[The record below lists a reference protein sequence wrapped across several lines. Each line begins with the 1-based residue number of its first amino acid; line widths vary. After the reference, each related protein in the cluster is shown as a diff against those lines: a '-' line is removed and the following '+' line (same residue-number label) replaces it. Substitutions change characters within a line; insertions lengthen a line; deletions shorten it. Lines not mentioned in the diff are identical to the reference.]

1 MSCAGVGFALSR
13 LTRRPQGRAQ
23 AAATA
28 RAVAGPM
35 AARRGLDAPELQRAC
50 FSEMVRHVRVNR
62 DGLTYAPARYRLLL
76 NPTDLAVVHESE
88 RWFVDGLASALADAA
103 SDYGWA
109 LEGPASIVFASD
121 PSRRPGVPLAQV
133 GLEGS
138 AIDQPAVNKGA
149 PKVKG
154 AKPLAGRQQPGLLTL
169 TLVRADTGES
179 IVLDGPTLTI
189 GRSPDNSVV
198 VADERVS
205 RTHARLE
212 PTASGWVVSDL
223 NSSNGTRL
231 DGTRINPGVPA
242 AIGPGSVIA
251 VGPLEL
257 KVISAG
263 AQGGSRAL
271 ADSDR
276 TRISAEVLGRSSHQR

>member
-1 MSCAGVGFALSR
+1 
-13 LTRRPQGRAQ
+13 
-23 AAATA
+23 
-28 RAVAGPM
+28 
-35 AARRGLDAPELQRAC
+35 
-50 FSEMVRHVRVNR
+50 
-62 DGLTYAPARYRLLL
+62 
-76 NPTDLAVVHESE
+76 
-88 RWFVDGLASALADAA
+88 
-103 SDYGWA
+103 
-109 LEGPASIVFASD
+109 
-121 PSRRPGVPLAQV
+121 
-133 GLEGS
+133 
-138 AIDQPAVNKGA
+138 
-149 PKVKG
+149 
-154 AKPLAGRQQPGLLTL
+154 
-169 TLVRADTGES
+169 
-179 IVLDGPTLTI
+179 LTI
-189 GRSPDNSVV
+189 GRLPDNSVV